1 MTILTNVNRSTLG
14 ESRRNHASGVEDGSA
29 LAALLRRLAA
39 FRSRFAF
46 HATFADAYHRW
57 NLTHA
62 SAVVVLVLVAQF
74 ALLRPVALALL
85 ALWIAGALGALF
97 LLGRRVHPDGAGPAM
112 ANLLTATRV
121 VVAVALVGIV
131 VVTAYVP
138 EAAAA
143 LRSSLGWYLVGMLLV
158 VELTDLLDGHVA
170 RRLNAGAFGATWDM
184 ESDAAYALAL
194 SLAVRHVHE
203 APVFVLLIG
212 LLRYLYVLLWH
223 YDREPTAV
231 PRAYKLFAKTTTA
244 ILVTTLILALLP
256 PVGDTLRAVSLLVVL
271 GLQLVSFG
279 WDLVLQRSTGGQRSA
294 GRRGPEARR

>member
-1 MTILTNVNRSTLG
+1 MNRSILG
-14 ESRRNHASGVEDGSA
+14 ESRRNQAPGVEDGSA
-29 LAALLRRLAA
+29 LAALARRLAL
-39 FRSRFAF
+39 FRPRFAF
-46 HATFADAYHRW
+46 DATFSDAYHRW

-62 SAVVVLVLVAQF
+62 AAMVVLVLVAQF
-74 ALLRPVALALL
+74 TLLRPVALALL
-85 ALWIAGALGALF
+85 AVWIVGALGTLF
-97 LLGRRVHPDGAGPAM
+97 VLGRRLHPDGAGPAS
-112 ANLLTATRV
+112 ANLLTATRG
-121 VVAVALVGIV
+121 VAAAALIAIV

-138 EAAAA
+138 EAATA
-143 LRSSLGWYLVGMLLV
+143 LRSAGGWYLVGMLLV

-223 YDREPTAV
+223 YDREPTVV

-279 WDLVLQRSTGGQRSA
+279 WDLVLQRSAGERRSA
-294 GRRGPEARR
+294 LRRDPEARR